1 MKDKE
6 AIDAL
11 KHATLVLGGLK
22 IEAAEAG
29 RLVQVFNA
37 LNFAIKKL
45 EEEKEEAPQAS
56 EEIKSLDA

>member
-1 MKDKE
+1 MKEKQ

-29 RLVQVFNA
+29 RLCQVFNA
-37 LNFAIKKL
+37 LNFAIKEL
-45 EEEKEEAPQAS
+45 EEEKDGDPQVGEEVKP
-56 EEIKSLDA
+56 LDA